1 MRFKPYPWLWPLS
14 IPYQA
19 GVQLRNHAYDHNIIS
34 SQEVDAPVIS
44 VGNISVGGTGKTPF
58 VLFLLKLLHDLHLP
72 KKGRTAVISRGY
84 GGKAKTTTVVS
95 DGKRILETAEIA
107 GDEPVMIAESATG
120 SIVVVDPKRVRGAK
134 FAVDALKAG
143 ALVLDDGFQH
153 RKLRRDLDIVM
164 LDGKN
169 PLGSKRLL
177 PAGILREPASS
188 LKRADIVVLSNPI
201 GTVEELTVRA
211 EKLEVLI
218 GKPVIVTH
226 QVPQYW
232 KRAGHNELMGL
243 EEGKGRKVLA
253 FSGIANPEGFFK
265 SVTELGVNLVSK
277 IALPDHCRYGKK
289 EIEMISKEFSSLKAE
304 WLVTTAKDG
313 VKLPSLFC
321 LLPIYQL
328 FIHTSIL
335 VGQERLEKSLVEL
348 FSFNEK

>member
-1 MRFKPYPWLWPLS
+1 LS

-19 GVQLRNHAYDHNIIS
+19 AVQLRNHAYDHNVIS
-34 SQEVDAPVIS
+34 AEGVDAPVIS

-58 VLFLLKLLHDLHLP
+58 VLLLLELLHNLNLP
-72 KKGRTAVISRGY
+72 RKGRSAVISRGY

-95 DGKRILETAEIA
+95 DGKRILETAEFA
-107 GDEPVMIAESATG
+107 GDEPVMIAESAKG

-134 FAVDALKAG
+134 FAVEALKAG
-143 ALVLDDGFQH
+143 VLVLDDGFQH
-153 RKLRRDLDIVM
+153 RKLKRDLDIVM

-177 PAGILREPASS
+177 PAGFLREPPSS
-188 LKRADIVVLSNPI
+188 LKRADLIVLANPS
-201 GTVEELTVRA
+201 GTVDDLIVRA

-218 GKPVIVTH
+218 GKPVIVTQ

-232 KRAGHNELMGL
+232 KRAGHNELMGI
-243 EEGKGRKVLA
+243 EEGEGRKVLA
-253 FSGIANPEGFFK
+253 FSGIARPEGFFE
-265 SVTELGVNLVSK
+265 SLTELGVVLAGK
-277 IALPDHCRYGKK
+277 TALPDHCRYQKK
-289 EIEMISKEFSSLKAE
+289 VIERISKEFSSIKAE

-328 FIHTSIL
+328 FMRTYIL
-335 VGQERLEKSLVEL
+335 IGQERLEKSLVKL
-348 FSFNEK
+348 FSDYDK